1 EEASRARHDIQESD
15 ASGGETLQRRLQG
28 VFELLHSREKCFPV
42 VANPDVSRNSANLR
56 VRKGE
61 KPVLHGAVL
70 DRRVGVEH
78 RDEFAAGDAESD
90 IKGAHLAISSRR
102 LKDSDSSGLVEPEA
116 PCSPARN

>member
-1 EEASRARHDIQESD
+1 M
-15 ASGGETLQRRLQG
+15 
-28 VFELLHSREKCFPV
+28 
-42 VANPDVSRNSANLR
+42 
-56 VRKGE
+56 
-61 KPVLHGAVL
+61 

-116 PCSPARN
+116 PCSPARNDHAVVV